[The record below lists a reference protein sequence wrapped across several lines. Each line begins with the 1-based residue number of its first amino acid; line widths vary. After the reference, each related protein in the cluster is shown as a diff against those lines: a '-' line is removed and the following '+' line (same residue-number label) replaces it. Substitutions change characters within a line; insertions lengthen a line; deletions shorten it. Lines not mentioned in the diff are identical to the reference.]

1 MRIKKLCTYE
11 NLQLQNED
19 GSRPKGIWA
28 RLSKTFTSE
37 AFNIDL
43 IPGIGAKITGKNPE
57 DGMSTFIVPFANIPY
72 IVAEQESDE
81 DSNFVRRRRAKKAT
95 DVPQAEGIPEG
106 DTGSDPLWR
115 CNQYQVQ
122 RRILRYSAKDGS

>member
-19 GSRPKGIWA
+19 GSRPRGVWS
-28 RLSKTFTSE
+28 RLSKTFTSDN
-37 AFNIDL
+37 FNISL

-81 DSNFVRRRRAKKAT
+81 DTNIVPRRRAKKASPLT
-95 DVPQAEGIPEG
+95 KIEGLPESI
-106 DTGSDPLWR
+106 TGSDSL
-115 CNQYQVQ
+115 
-122 RRILRYSAKDGS
+122 

>member
-19 GSRPKGIWA
+19 GSRPRGVWA
-28 RLSKTFTSE
+28 RLSKTFTSDNFSIE
-37 AFNIDL
+37 L
-43 IPGIGAKITGKNPE
+43 LPGIGAKITGKNPE

-81 DSNFVRRRRAKKAT
+81 DTNIVRRRRTKKAT
-95 DVPQAEGIPEG
+95 DVAKAEGLSSS
-106 DTGSDPLWR
+106 DTGSDTL
-115 CNQYQVQ
+115 
-122 RRILRYSAKDGS
+122 